1 MLSDGYGVH
10 AMASL
15 IAASAFFLLI
25 HFGVSGTRVRDVLV
39 SRIGDRLYRGV
50 FAVASLLGIVW
61 MAGAYSRAA
70 TVILWNQLIS
80 LRPLAYVLVFIAF
93 LFVVIG
99 VATPNPTTVGM
110 ESKLTQSN
118 GLVRGITRITRHP
131 FLWGVALWALVH
143 LVVNGDLA
151 SLILF
156 GSLLV
161 LSLAGTAAI
170 DAKRRRKFADQ
181 WARFAQATSNVPFA
195 AIVSSRNQLGPAV
208 REIGILRPVLAIS
221 AYAVAFVLHGR
232 VGPPLV

>member
-1 MLSDGYGVH
+1 
-10 AMASL
+10 MASL

-25 HFGVSGTRVRDVLV
+25 HFGVSGTRVRDFLV
-39 SRIGDRLYRGV
+39 ARMGDGPYRGA
-50 FAVASLLGIVW
+50 FTVASLAGIFW
-61 MAGAYSRAA
+61 MAGAYSRAP
-70 TVILWNQLIS
+70 TVILWGQPMS

-93 LFVVIG
+93 IFVVTGI
-99 VATPNPTTVGM
+99 ATPNPTTAGM

-118 GLVRGITRITRHP
+118 GLVHGITRITRHP

-161 LSLAGTAAI
+161 LALAGTTVI
-170 DAKRRRKFADQ
+170 DAKRRRKFADR

-195 AIVSSRNQLGPAV
+195 AIVSGRNQLGPAV
-208 REIGILRPVLAIS
+208 REIGILRPVLAIA
-221 AYAVAFVLHGR
+221 AYAIAFMLHGR
-232 VGPPLV
+232 LGPPLV

>member
-1 MLSDGYGVH
+1 MT
-10 AMASL
+10 SL
-15 IAASAFFLLI
+15 TAASAFFLLI
-25 HFGVSGTRVRDVLV
+25 HFAVSGTRLREVLV
-39 SRIGDRLYRGV
+39 ARMGERPYRGA
-50 FAVASLLGIVW
+50 FTVASLVGIFW
-61 MAGAYSRAA
+61 MAGAYSRAP
-70 TVILWNQLIS
+70 TVILWGQLIS

-99 VATPNPTTVGM
+99 VATPNPTTAGM
-110 ESKLTQSN
+110 ESKLTQAN

-161 LSLAGTAAI
+161 LALAGTAVI
-170 DAKRRRKFADQ
+170 DAKRLRKFADH
-181 WARFAQATSNVPFA
+181 WERFAQATSNVPFA
-195 AIVSSRNQLGPAV
+195 AIVSGRNQLSSAV
-208 REIGILRPVLAIS
+208 REIGILRLLLAIA

-232 VGPPLV
+232 LGPPLV